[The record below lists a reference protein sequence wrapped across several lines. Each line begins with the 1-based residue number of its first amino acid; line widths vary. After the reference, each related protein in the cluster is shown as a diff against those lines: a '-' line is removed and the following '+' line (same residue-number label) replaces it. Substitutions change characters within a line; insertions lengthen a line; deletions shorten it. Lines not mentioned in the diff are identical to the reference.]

1 MGRATMVTG
10 VSRRRGIGFAVA
22 RRLMAQEGS
31 RVFVQ
36 SLAAYDATQSWGAD
50 PDGINGVI
58 AELGGEGDRLGH
70 LEVDL
75 ADPSAAQRL
84 VDAVVERFGAL

>member
-1 MGRATMVTG
+1 MGRATMVTE

-36 SLAAYDATQSWGAD
+36 SLAAYDATQPWGAD

-58 AELGGEGDRLGH
+58 AESGPGGR
-70 LEVDL
+70 
-75 ADPSAAQRL
+75 
-84 VDAVVERFGAL
+84 